1 MTKKMEDKTPSL
13 TTSKSS
19 NDIADSVSVEL
30 KKARE
35 AKGYSFADLHRLTG
49 LSRTTLHQ
57 YEAGTR
63 KPGARELVLL
73 CSALETS
80 PNRILFGTDD
90 LKFASSGVLVPL
102 LHLAKIHPN
111 RALDA
116 GVLLLPTIVAILL
129 GMGDNTLRSLATLA
143 DEALRTRS
151 PESFSDFSKLV
162 TDLIA
167 ASDTASHG
175 SESNSLV
182 RVAYERA
189 GFCFNGSNPDK

>member
-1 MTKKMEDKTPSL
+1 MTAN
-13 TTSKSS
+13 KSPGEVT
-19 NDIADSVSVEL
+19 DSVSVEL

-73 CSALETS
+73 CSALEAS

-90 LKFASSGVLVPL
+90 LEFASSGVLVPL
-102 LHLAKIHPN
+102 LNLAKIDRD
-111 RALDA
+111 RALNA
-116 GVLLLPTIVAILL
+116 GVMLLPTIVAVLF

-151 PESFSDFSKLV
+151 PESFSAFSKLV
-162 TDLIA
+162 ADLIA
-167 ASDTASHG
+167 ASSTTQNG
-175 SESNSLV
+175 SENNALV

-189 GFCFNGSNPDK
+189 GFCFDGLIPKK